1 MIKPCKVTSGLLI
14 HFSSGPHLI
23 LRYLVLLKVKLLISW
38 RNKVTVN
45 FVGRRTVDF
54 AYCRRP
60 ENRPPN
66 DALSSGRF
74 FDLVGFPTYV
84 SLYIWRWSNEIDS
97 TSGGGV
103 NIEWRTVDRPKIC
116 VDDWDFTLN
125 WFPTVV
131 STYCLL
137 LNNKFDSPSRG
148 GGSIS
153 NDALSIDPKSVST
166 TGILPWT
173 GFPLLYQ
180 HTAYCLTTNSTVRQ
194 GGGSISNDALSTIFR
209 HCVISEV
216 QW

>member
-1 MIKPCKVTSGLLI
+1 MGVHFIERLFFSVKYFRCHKTSFSMNG
-14 HFSSGPHLI
+14 HFSARGLWPI
-23 LRYLVLLKVKLLISW
+23 IS
-38 RNKVTVN
+38 
-45 FVGRRTVDF
+45 VGRRTVDF

-66 DALSSGRF
+66 DALSSGGF

-97 TSGGGV
+97 TSG
-103 NIEWRTVDRPKIC
+103 
-116 VDDWDFTLN
+116 
-125 WFPTVV
+125 
-131 STYCLL
+131 
-137 LNNKFDSPSRG
+137 G

-180 HTAYCLTTNSTVRQ
+180 HIAYCLTTNSTVRQ
-194 GGGSISNDALSTIFR
+194 GGGVNIEWRTVVRRNFWLGRFSN
-209 HCVISEV
+209 
-216 QW
+216 